1 MTERPV
7 RRAMVETPI
16 PGSRV
21 QATTKHGTLTVDEIA
36 AMQPGMARLMD
47 EVSRRYWVLYYAA
60 KARNWELAGYMLK
73 ESEKIL
79 KTASLVRPKYREDL
93 ASFVRD
99 RLDPLEDAIERK
111 DWAAFEAAYRRGIAD
126 SDMYHDKYNKRFI
139 RFRLPDHPPE
149 WFDLGAR

>member
-1 MTERPV
+1 MARSLRGV
-7 RRAMVETPI
+7 MAETPI

-21 QATTKHGTLTVDEIA
+21 HATTKHGTLTVDELA

-60 KARNWELAGYMLK
+60 KARNWELAQYMLE

-79 KTASLVRPKYREDL
+79 RTASLARPKYREDL

-99 RLDPLEDAIERK
+99 RLDPIEDAIERK
-111 DWAAFEAAYRRGIAD
+111 DWEAFEDAYRRGIAD
-126 SDMYHDKYNKRFI
+126 SDMYHDRYNKRFI